1 MPEATPGRL
10 ISGLTEERVDSTPKG
25 RAREIEAHRVR
36 VTVWLAGGGGRGWG
50 QRVVVT
56 WGMASRAVNRS
67 WGSVS
72 SVCQA
77 LKALR

>member
-1 MPEATPGRL
+1 M
-10 ISGLTEERVDSTPKG
+10 
-25 RAREIEAHRVR
+25 EIQHAVLRGHVAL
-36 VTVWLAGGGGRGWG
+36 VAAGGLSVLPAPLALRTRATDPGGGAQLAVATR
-50 QRVVVT
+50 
-56 WGMASRAVNRS
+56 GMASRDVNRS